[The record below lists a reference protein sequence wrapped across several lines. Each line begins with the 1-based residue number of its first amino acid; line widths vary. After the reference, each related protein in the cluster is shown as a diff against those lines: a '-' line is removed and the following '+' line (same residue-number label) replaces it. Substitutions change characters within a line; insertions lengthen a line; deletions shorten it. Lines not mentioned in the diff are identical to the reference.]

1 MERYNHPSDFDN
13 FLTMMNKKSTRML
26 KKELEKI
33 ESKASTLRTREF
45 NGVKMSP
52 RISRRLDIYAQ
63 ERMTIE
69 TILYERERDGN
80 TLHE

>member
-1 MERYNHPSDFDN
+1 MERYNNKSDFDH
-13 FLTMMNKKSTRML
+13 FRDMMSKKSTRML
-26 KKELEKI
+26 KRELKKI

-45 NGVKMSP
+45 NGFKMSP

-69 TILYERERDGN
+69 TILYEREREGN
-80 TLHE
+80 P

>member
-1 MERYNHPSDFDN
+1 MERYNNKSDFDN
-13 FLTMMNKKSTRML
+13 FRDMMSKKSTRML

-45 NGVKMSP
+45 NGFKMSP

-69 TILYERERDGN
+69 TILYERE
-80 TLHE
+80 HESNNN

>member
-1 MERYNHPSDFDN
+1 MERYNNKSDFDN
-13 FLTMMNKKSTRML
+13 FRDMMSKKSTRML

-33 ESKASTLRTREF
+33 VSKASTLRTREF
-45 NGVKMSP
+45 NGFKMSP

-69 TILYERERDGN
+69 TILYERECEGN
-80 TLHE
+80 P

>member
-1 MERYNHPSDFDN
+1 MERYNNKSDFDN
-13 FLTMMNKKSTRML
+13 FRDMMSKKSTRML

-45 NGVKMSP
+45 NGFKMSP

-69 TILYERERDGN
+69 TILYERECEGN
-80 TLHE
+80 P

>member
-1 MERYNHPSDFDN
+1 MERYNNKSDFDH
-13 FLTMMNKKSTRML
+13 FRDMMSKKSTRML
-26 KKELEKI
+26 KRELEKI

-45 NGVKMSP
+45 NGFKMSP

-69 TILYERERDGN
+69 TILYEREREGN
-80 TLHE
+80 P